1 MRKRDKNLS
10 PDELARKELIKDYL
24 KKLPS
29 YDSLD
34 LGALA
39 REMMGS
45 GATIIKKHKISM
57 MFSI

>member
-1 MRKRDKNLS
+1 MRKRDKDLS

-34 LGALA
+34 LSALA
-39 REMMGS
+39 REMMG
-45 GATIIKKHKISM
+45 
-57 MFSI
+57 

>member
-1 MRKRDKNLS
+1 MRKRDKILS
-10 PDELARKELIKDYL
+10 PDELARKELIKNYL

-39 REMMGS
+39 REIMSKMLEN
-45 GATIIKKHKISM
+45 ALQLELEEQP
-57 MFSI
+57 